1 MKERTLRA
9 NLFDSLYKLKPR
21 GDSWRE
27 RLEHFVHGPVDLIL
41 GVVLLFNA
49 CCVIAEQQYIG
60 QEIADSLTR
69 EEVYDYERALAEL
82 ARLLWPRKYRL
93 ICIMHINDD

>member
-60 QEIADSLTR
+60 QEIADSLTH
-69 EEVYDYERALAEL
+69 EEVYDYERAPAL
-82 ARLLWPRKYRL
+82 ARLLWPMKYRP
-93 ICIMHINDD
+93 ICIICIYII